1 MLIYLSNFLSNH
13 RQIFKYLNYHP
24 FYVKYSEI
32 YKKIAKNLLF
42 HQPIHGVILSSHKYF
57 KIYLMSDLNMALYV
71 DTLLAFRV
79 RADFLGRRTRQKE
92 TGSFLLLDNPAAVLA
107 GWQARRPSQ
116 AGRACHRASRLQR
129 PAFYEGADGQDGRGS
144 AGMVNP
150 TMEKPAN
157 GFQTLLDEKMKNPTL
172 TCAFCN
178 IESAL
183 SSANSLVVIAAT
195 PIV

>member
-1 MLIYLSNFLSNH
+1 
-13 RQIFKYLNYHP
+13 
-24 FYVKYSEI
+24 
-32 YKKIAKNLLF
+32 
-42 HQPIHGVILSSHKYF
+42 
-57 KIYLMSDLNMALYV
+57 
-71 DTLLAFRV
+71 
-79 RADFLGRRTRQKE
+79 
-92 TGSFLLLDNPAAVLA
+92 
-107 GWQARRPSQ
+107 
-116 AGRACHRASRLQR
+116 
-129 PAFYEGADGQDGRGS
+129 
-144 AGMVNP
+144 MVNP